1 MLRRIFS
8 RSVVSVSTL
17 ARPQRPLL
25 QPPWRALCS
34 GASKGDGDG
43 NDGNGKPPSDDSV
56 LEAEPVEDVEEGT
69 YGSLVKHDQHNIS
82 TMPPVLAFPFS
93 NRPLFPG
100 VYQPCEVTHDGLVA
114 ALVAAKVSSNPYVA
128 VFLPRPNPE
137 TGVAPELT
145 NITDPSEVHEVGTLA
160 QITRLTQTPRGVQ
173 ILLLGGRRVTMQ
185 RVVQNTPVMLAKVAE
200 AKDVVDEPDAGP
212 SLAKAY
218 AMEVMQTIKEI
229 LKLNPFFKEQM
240 QMILERTEIHE
251 SGKLEDFGAAL
262 TTADAQALQEVLST
276 LIAC

>member
-1 MLRRIFS
+1 
-8 RSVVSVSTL
+8 VSTL

-160 QITRLTQTPRGVQ
+160 QITRYVWAKPPPRSYACMCSPRRPRPTGSRRPRGAC
-173 ILLLGGRRVTMQ
+173 RFYCW
-185 RVVQNTPVMLAKVAE
+185 A
-200 AKDVVDEPDAGP
+200 AG
-212 SLAKAY
+212 A
-218 AMEVMQTIKEI
+218 
-229 LKLNPFFKEQM
+229 
-240 QMILERTEIHE
+240 
-251 SGKLEDFGAAL
+251 
-262 TTADAQALQEVLST
+262 
-276 LIAC
+276 

>member
-1 MLRRIFS
+1 
-8 RSVVSVSTL
+8 
-17 ARPQRPLL
+17 
-25 QPPWRALCS
+25 
-34 GASKGDGDG
+34 
-43 NDGNGKPPSDDSV
+43 V

-229 LKLNPFFKEQM
+229 LKLRCYGPIKP
-240 QMILERTEIHE
+240 
-251 SGKLEDFGAAL
+251 
-262 TTADAQALQEVLST
+262 EVLHALRAWKYATWSHQLRERGLLLPRQT
-276 LIAC
+276 QLGKQRNRFAELR